1 MGKKKLN
8 RDLALKVLE
17 VVGAVRDALDDLLD
31 TMFII
36 YQPKSVTAEIGVPV
50 SFTVI
55 AMNVSAYQWQYSTN
69 GTQWYTTSAEGNK
82 TATMTVETTEERYGN
97 YYRCRLRDADNN
109 TIYSDIVRI
118 YPNNEGG

>member
-1 MGKKKLN
+1 MRKKTD
-8 RDLALKVLE
+8 RDLALKVLAE
-17 VVGAVRDALDDLLD
+17 LVAVKDALDDLLG

-36 YQPKSVTAEIGVPV
+36 YQPKSVIAEIGDPV
-50 SFTVI
+50 SFTVT

-69 GTQWYTTSAEGNK
+69 GTQWYTTNAEGNK
-82 TATMTVETTEERYGN
+82 TATMSVETTEERYDN